1 MSLIKINQ
9 KAYESNLKIIA
20 EKIGSFSRLICVFK
34 DNAYGHGA
42 KILAPIASTLGVNFI
57 AVKNEKEAY
66 ELEDFFDNILIL
78 SHHPHGKENSKFIYA
93 LNDIDKINAY
103 QNDTRI
109 HLKIDTG
116 MRRNGVCVEDL
127 NEALLKIKCSAL
139 KLEGIFTHFAGAD
152 EMDASFFI
160 QREKFSKAKDIAK
173 QIYKNLIFHSHNS
186 PALFR
191 AVKIPEDELC
201 RTGLAQFGYG
211 DESLKK
217 VLSLYAH
224 RLSHRELQIGQS
236 VGYGGAF
243 SATEKIK
250 IATYDLGY
258 ADGLFR
264 YDGKGDLLLANK
276 QKILGKIS
284 MDSFSCQ
291 DFGKEICVFDNADV
305 WADFFN
311 TINYEILVKLHPDI
325 PRVLV

>member
-66 ELEDFFDNILIL
+66 ELEDFFDNILIF

-116 MRRNGVCVEDL
+116 MHRNGVCVEDL

-284 MDSFSCQ
+284 MDSIE
-291 DFGKEICVFDNADV
+291 KICPN
-305 WADFFN
+305 
-311 TINYEILVKLHPDI
+311 IC
-325 PRVLV
+325 

>member
-116 MRRNGVCVEDL
+116 MHRNGVCVEDL
-127 NEALLKIKCSAL
+127 NEVLLKIKCSAL